1 MQWGDRVN
9 TSQLPKVPRPA
20 KDLRDQLRRDQI
32 IAAARSCVVRHGF
45 HGATMAEIAAAAG
58 MSVGQI
64 YRYFC
69 SKEAIVHA
77 IVEGIVSRRLKL
89 MANADW
95 EDSGDMVRRLMDD
108 VSSEERENHVL
119 MLEVTAEATRN
130 SAVADIAKQADQR
143 LHDQA
148 IESCIKVCPT
158 LSLPEAAA
166 RVELI
171 AALWEGTL
179 FRRVTG
185 QRAPPDILIKRYRDV
200 IDQVMPGR
208 SRQAQDA

>member
-1 MQWGDRVN
+1 MGNTVN
-9 TSQLPKVPRPA
+9 TSQIRKEPRPA

-45 HGATMAEIAAAAG
+45 HGATMAEIAAAAR

-77 IVEGIVSRRLKL
+77 IVEGIVSLRLKQ
-89 MANADW
+89 MASADW
-95 EDSGDMVRRLMDD
+95 DDSGDMVMRLMGDASD
-108 VSSEERENHVL
+108 EERENHVL

-148 IESCIKVCPT
+148 IETCIKACPT

-171 AALWEGTL
+171 ATLWEGTL

-185 QRAPPDILIKRYRDV
+185 LRAAPDALIKCYRDV
-200 IDQVMPGR
+200 IDQVLPGR
-208 SRQAQDA
+208 PKPE